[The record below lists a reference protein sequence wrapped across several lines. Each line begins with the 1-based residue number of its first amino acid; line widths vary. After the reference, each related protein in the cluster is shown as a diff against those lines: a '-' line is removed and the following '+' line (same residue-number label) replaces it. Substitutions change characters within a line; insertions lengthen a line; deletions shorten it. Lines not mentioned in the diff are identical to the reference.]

1 MLGEESR
8 NSIKITPTLTKRGAR
23 ESKQLQNY
31 THVHEARR
39 KRVETAAKLH
49 LRSRSEG
56 EECRNSCKIT
66 LTFTKRG
73 EKSKQLQNYTYV
85 HEARRKRVETAAK
98 LHLRSQRERE
108 ESQPWETSY
117 VISLEINWPYLSSH
131 TFQPVKFNLLN
142 EYNVSH
148 AFLYAFSLAQNCAT
162 VNTLYY
168 PWRPSLLNQM
178 VKKSD

>member
-1 MLGEESR
+1 MDSKAKVMWTYLDSCKITLTFTKRGGKESKQLQNETHVHESEREDSR
-8 NSIKITPTLTKRGAR
+8 NSCKNYTCVQDAGGR
-23 ESKQLQNY
+23 ESKQHQNY

-142 EYNVSH
+142 
-148 AFLYAFSLAQNCAT
+148 
-162 VNTLYY
+162 
-168 PWRPSLLNQM
+168 
-178 VKKSD
+178 